1 MHINKGFKRKSN
13 MTFEAFS
20 AHLTPIICP
29 FRVSPSP
36 PLFRFYFSSEICNP
50 YCKELLTWWT
60 FVVLVN
66 APIEARRLVK
76 TCALAASLSGVC
88 SEWGVQAQ
96 SFLLV
101 CVQHGRHRVRGER
114 VVQLDGGFPTSPW
127 APPQG
132 LSVGRVGVT
141 KRMEFCF
148 PETQKLSLKNS
159 LLKLMQP
166 LAVHPLHRSQANP

>member
-1 MHINKGFKRKSN
+1 

-36 PLFRFYFSSEICNP
+36 PLFRFYFSSEIRNP

-66 APIEARRLVK
+66 APIEASRLVK
-76 TCALAASLSGVC
+76 TCALAAVSGVC

-101 CVQHGRHRVRGER
+101 CVQHGRHRGRGGR
-114 VVQLDGGFPTSPW
+114 VVQFDSGFPTSLW
-127 APPQG
+127 APLQG
-132 LSVGRVGVT
+132 LSVGRVGFT
-141 KRMEFCF
+141 KRMELVFFQYPKTAIEKF
-148 PETQKLSLKNS
+148 PSEVNAMSSAQITSKSMTCN
-159 LLKLMQP
+159 
-166 LAVHPLHRSQANP
+166 